1 MNNNKLTTE
10 FKLRIVEAIESNSF
24 KYKSNRAQAVSLELN
39 PAQFSRILKHDL
51 DKVLSDSKWLKIARK
66 YNVSANPNE
75 LKWQTAKTEVY
86 NYIYTQLELC
96 QDMGVSGIFCDVADI
111 GKSFTAKDYVSR
123 HRNAIYVDCSQSK
136 SRTSFLKSIAREFGI
151 DHIGRL
157 SEIRKDLIQYMKAM
171 TKPLII
177 LDEAGDLDY
186 PAFLEIKALWNATE
200 YSCGWYMM
208 GADGLKQK
216 IERNRTLQKV
226 GFSEIF
232 SRLGNRYQRVTPV
245 EEKERKKFL
254 SNQAVAVARAN
265 QSAQR
270 PAVIASK
277 ALGSL
282 RRVRIEVIK
291 EHQQKTATIEA

>member
-1 MNNNKLTTE
+1 MNNNTVSTE
-10 FKLRIVEAIESNSF
+10 FKLRIVGAIQDNAF
-24 KYKSNRAQAVSLELN
+24 KYKSNRAQAVSLDLN
-39 PAQFSRILKHDL
+39 PAQMSRILRHDL
-51 DKVLSDSKWLKIARK
+51 DRVLSDEKWLKIARK
-66 YNVSANPNE
+66 YNVSQNPNE

-86 NYIYTQLELC
+86 KFIYAQLELC

-111 GKSFTAKDYVSR
+111 GKSYTAKDYVST

-136 SRTSFLKSIAREFGI
+136 SRTAFLKAIAKEFGI

-200 YSCGWYMM
+200 YTCGWYMM

-216 IERNRTLQKV
+216 IDRNRNLQKV
-226 GFSEIF
+226 GFTEIF
-232 SRLGNRYQRVTPV
+232 SRLGNRYQRVTPL

-254 SNQAVAVARAN
+254 AKQAVIVAKAN
-265 QSAQR
+265 DSLL
-270 PAVIASK
+270 PASQIAGKS
-277 ALGSL
+277 LGSL

-291 EHQQKTATIEA
+291 ENQQKSASANA